1 MLIAIGSLKASPG
14 VSTAALAL
22 AAMWPGGQRVLLVEA
37 DPSGGVLCPRFSLTP
52 ERDLVSLSAEARSRH
67 DVQVLFDHAT
77 ELPGGLRVITAPR
90 GAEQATS
97 ALDLLVGDGAP
108 LWRAVAADPSLVV
121 IVDCGR
127 LDPGSPAHRLLAAAD
142 VALVCARPVLE
153 EADVLAERLN
163 AFLARSQASDT
174 ELGLVLIGSGA
185 FKTEQ
190 VETAMAM
197 RVWAHLPSDAKAAA
211 TLSGAPGGGA
221 LHKLALPK
229 AARALGVELAAHAA
243 HAAEAEADSSI
254 TDDAI
259 SRQAA

>member
-22 AAMWPGGQRVLLVEA
+22 AAMWPGEQQVLLVEA
-37 DPSGGVLCPRFSLTP
+37 DPSGGVLCPRFTLTP

-77 ELPGGLRVITAPR
+77 ELPGGLPVITAPR

-97 ALDLLVGDGAP
+97 ALNLLVGDGAL
-108 LWRAVAADPSLVV
+108 LWRAVAADPDLVV

-163 AFLARSQASDT
+163 SFLARAEASDT
-174 ELGLVLIGSGA
+174 ELGLVLIGAGA
-185 FKTEQ
+185 FSAEQ
-190 VETAMAM
+190 VAAAMAM
-197 RVWAHLPSDAKAAA
+197 RVWAVLPADARAAA
-211 TLSGAPGGGA
+211 TLSGVPGGGA

-229 AARALGVELAAHAA
+229 AARALGAALAAHAA
-243 HAAEAEADSSI
+243 QLAEADSPI
-254 TDDAI
+254 TGDAI